1 MWDDVF
7 FERLQ
12 TGAIP
17 SYDGGPA
24 FLFELRPSAMPP
36 GLAEHLFKLRLAGRV
51 PIMAHP
57 ERYAALWD
65 DDALV
70 ASLRQHCAF
79 AVDLGAIAG
88 AHGRRECKV
97 ARRFVEEGLAHVVA
111 SDTHNLD
118 DVRLAAEGIAWIR
131 KRCGERAVTQLLD
144 TGPRT
149 LLAGELPA

>member
-1 MWDDVF
+1 
-7 FERLQ
+7 
-12 TGAIP
+12 
-17 SYDGGPA
+17 
-24 FLFELRPSAMPP
+24 
-36 GLAEHLFKLRLAGRV
+36 V